1 MLNKSEQKRKD
12 AKLDFICLIEKT
24 PMSIKDIAIRLRI
37 NWRTCYRL
45 LKDIQSDGFPIAKTD
60 DHLYY
65 LANNWPFVQAL
76 KSNEQS
82 N

>member
-1 MLNKSEQKRKD
+1 MLNKSEQKRKN
-12 AKLDFICLIEKT
+12 AKIDFICLIEKT

-45 LKDIQSDGFPIAKTD
+45 LQDLKKDGHSIECTN

-65 LANNWPFVQAL
+65 LANN
-76 KSNEQS
+76 EQT